1 MKKVKDA
8 RETIAANR
16 LDMSLMSNEHQQLLD
31 RLSHLEADVEQKKK
45 EYEQVRAVFVS
56 SGSLDR
62 EEALKTIALQ

>member
-16 LDMSLMSNEHQQLLD
+16 LDMALMSNEHQQLLD

-56 SGSLDR
+56 
-62 EEALKTIALQ
+62 